1 MKRFLA
7 LLLALSML
15 LLTGCGTEESAA
27 PTASPNEAAYAAA
40 EALMTAGDYAA
51 AAGAFAALSGY
62 SDAPQMAVYC
72 QGLAHAAVGD
82 HDKAVMAFTALDG
95 FKDSAIKATWYTGV
109 AAEAE
114 VEAACNGSNLGAL
127 EAADEACDRAETA
140 YGAVAYLPGAEA
152 ALARISVLR
161 GRIPGRIA
169 AERAAHRFENVGSVV
184 GELFAVCRD
193 GKWGL
198 LHVGGELVIPCV
210 YDELDCVES
219 VFFYECFD
227 GEFLLAKQDG
237 KYGLID
243 MDGKILIPF
252 ACDEIY
258 WWGDILLV
266 QQDGLWGLTDFA
278 GNVIAPCEAV
288 EWDGNRSLIGL
299 TDAAGEVR
307 YYGTDGTHLDP
318 ETVLIRIYTFPV
330 AADRF
335 IVFEVDDRSL
345 AYNICDLDLE
355 KTRWSLVDGAGRVL
369 YSNAVMELL
378 PVPGD
383 GVLWLQAWD
392 GEKCYTGLMSAD
404 GDMLMPVEY
413 LSDRL
418 PRSYD
423 TGAPLL
429 GDVLLTAPDGTK
441 TLYAAD
447 GRWLFDCADYDSVRR
462 YSEDEILFEVHRDG
476 MRGVV
481 NMKGQEIVP
490 CANYHSMNIFGGFVQ
505 ANFREDKRVSI
516 YDGEGRLVATLSKK
530 WLLSAEAL
538 SCSTEYFAWID
549 DDDGLLRI
557 VDQQGRQVY

>member
-7 LLLALSML
+7 LLLALCML
-15 LLTGCGTEESAA
+15 LLTGCTA
-27 PTASPNEAAYAAA
+27 PAPAASPNEAAYAAA

-51 AAGAFAALSGY
+51 AAGAFASLSGY
-62 SDAPQMAVYC
+62 GDAPQMAVYC

-82 HDKAVMAFTALDG
+82 YDKAVMAFTALGG
-95 FKDSAIKATWYTGV
+95 FKDSAIKAAWYTGV

-114 VEAACNGSNLGAL
+114 VEAACDGSNLGAL
-127 EAADEACDRAETA
+127 EAANEACDRAEAA
-140 YGAVAYLPGAEA
+140 YRAVAYLPEAEV
-152 ALARISVLR
+152 ALARVSVLR

-169 AERAAHRFENVGSVV
+169 AERAAHRFEGVGCVV
-184 GELFAVCRD
+184 GEHFAVSRD

-198 LHVGGELVIPCV
+198 LHVGGELVIPCE
-210 YDELDCVES
+210 YDELTCVGG
-219 VFFYECFD
+219 VYPYDYIC
-227 GEFLLAKQDG
+227 GEFLLAMRDG
-237 KYGLID
+237 KYGLIG

-252 ACDEIY
+252 ACDEIS

-318 ETVLIRIYTFPV
+318 ETALVRKYTFPV

-335 IVFEVDDRSL
+335 IVFEADDRSL
-345 AYNICDLDLE
+345 AYDFYDLDLE

-383 GVLWLQAWD
+383 GVLWLQVWD

-423 TGAPLL
+423 PGDPLL
-429 GDVLLTAPDGTK
+429 GDVMLTAPDGTK

-447 GRWLFDCADYDSVRR
+447 GRRLFDCTDFDSVWRFND
-462 YSEDEILFEVHRDG
+462 DEILFEVWRDG
-476 MRGVV
+476 LRGVV
-481 NMKGQEIVP
+481 DMKGREIIP
-490 CANYHSMNIFGGFVQ
+490 CANYHSLGIYGGFAQ
-505 ANFREDKRVSI
+505 ASFREDKQVSI
-516 YDGEGRLVATLSKK
+516 YNGEGGLVATLPKMR
-530 WLLSAEAL
+530 LLSSEAL
-538 SCSTEYFAWID
+538 SCTMDYFAWI

-557 VDQQGRQVY
+557 VDQRGQQVY

>member
-7 LLLALSML
+7 LLLALCML
-15 LLTGCGTEESAA
+15 LLTGCTA
-27 PTASPNEAAYAAA
+27 PAPAASPNEAAYAAA

-62 SDAPQMAVYC
+62 GDAPQMAVYC

-82 HDKAVMAFTALDG
+82 YDKAVRAFTALDG

-127 EAADEACDRAETA
+127 EAADEACDRAEAA
-140 YGAVAYLPGAEA
+140 YRAVAYLPEAEA
-152 ALARISVLR
+152 ALARVSVLR
-161 GRIPGRIA
+161 GRLPGRIA
-169 AERAAHRFENVGSVV
+169 AERAAHRFEGVGSVV
-184 GELFAVCRD
+184 GEHFAVSRD

-198 LHVGGELVIPCV
+198 LHVGGELVIPCE
-210 YDELDCVES
+210 YDELTGVGGVYPYDCI
-219 VFFYECFD
+219 C
-227 GEFLLAKQDG
+227 GEFLLAMRDG
-237 KYGLID
+237 KYGLIG

-252 ACDEIY
+252 ACDEIS

-266 QQDGLWGLTDFA
+266 QRDGLWGLTDFA

-288 EWDGNRSLIGL
+288 EWDGNRSVIEL

-318 ETVLIRIYTFPV
+318 ETALIRKYTFPV

-335 IVFEVDDRSL
+335 IVFEADDRSL
-345 AYNICDLDLE
+345 AYDFYGLDLE
-355 KTRWSLVDGAGRVL
+355 KTRWSLVDGAGRAL

-383 GVLWLQAWD
+383 GVLWLESWKD
-392 GEKCYTGLMSAD
+392 EKHFIGLMSAD

-413 LSDRL
+413 LGERL
-418 PRSYD
+418 HRVYD
-423 TGAPLL
+423 TSDTPM
-429 GDVLLTAPDGTK
+429 GDVMLTAPDGTK

-447 GRWLFDCADYDSVRR
+447 GRRLFDCTDYDSVWRFND
-462 YSEDEILFEVHRDG
+462 DEILFEVWRDG
-476 MRGVV
+476 LRGVV
-481 NMKGQEIVP
+481 DMKGREIIP
-490 CANYHSMNIFGGFVQ
+490 CANYHSLSIFGGFVR
-505 ANFREDKRVSI
+505 ANFRGDDHISI
-516 YDGEGRLVATLSKK
+516 YDSEGRLKATLSIKL
-530 WLLSAEAL
+530 LLSGDSL

-549 DDDGLLRI
+549 DDGLLRI
-557 VDQQGRQVY
+557 VDQRGQQVY